1 MLSCLKHRRTSVLA
15 HGEWV
20 ARPWDETS
28 RGPRLYDKGFA
39 LATVLQDIDNAKL
52 ASADTSILTLS
63 HCLQMVV
70 HMDTE
75 LKKWYDEF
83 LTIIP
88 SPSYWPTPSDTFPGA
103 QRQIM
108 GSGPRGSRL
117 LSYPNMTVASITVT
131 FWALKLIISEEIATI
146 CQIILITNR
155 KARADSPA
163 TDPAASLMLTSMAQR
178 AKDQHSQEQR
188 MSLVIDIARSM
199 PYCLNHTMGLQWPRE
214 LSSLYAWHW
223 SRYGAIRAQSGSGS
237 GRFIRAWITKHLSWV
252 DAVPSILVWVSQ
264 VQTTCSSPACHINGA
279 SRPVFSL
286 RAGKRRRYR
295 ISSSRT
301 VYLSSRVALLFN

>member
-20 ARPWDETS
+20 ARPWDDTS

-39 LATVLQDIDNAKL
+39 LATVLQDIDNANL
-52 ASADTSILTLS
+52 SSADTSILTLS
-63 HCLQMVV
+63 NCLQRVV

-75 LKKWYDEF
+75 LEKWYDGF

-88 SPSYWPTPSDTFPGA
+88 SPSYWPTPSDAFTGT
-103 QRQIM
+103 QRPIE
-108 GSGPRGSRL
+108 GLGPRGSRL

-155 KARADSPA
+155 KARANSPT

-178 AKDQHSQEQR
+178 AKDQHGEEQR

-199 PYCLNHTMGLQWPRE
+199 PYCLNHTKGLLGPERAFFALRTVLVTVRCNPGPEREWFRAMYQRMNNKTSFVGRCSSIHACMGLPGPKD
-214 LSSLYAWHW
+214 L
-223 SRYGAIRAQSGSGS
+223 
-237 GRFIRAWITKHLSWV
+237 
-252 DAVPSILVWVSQ
+252 
-264 VQTTCSSPACHINGA
+264 
-279 SRPVFSL
+279 
-286 RAGKRRRYR
+286 
-295 ISSSRT
+295 
-301 VYLSSRVALLFN
+301 